1 MWFSSL
7 RVQPHVLGWAS
18 VQDTG
23 NVFTSS
29 FRISSLPTSPTATLE
44 NSPVLHAKVDNQYIF
59 IGSLQELK
67 DINLL
72 GRVAGKPRLCPQ
84 LPEGPGLI
92 SGLIWAPTPIIS
104 EGYLSCFSPTCRFP
118 LSSRRKGSWEG
129 SKPNKLTYLQAG
141 IPYKLRYFPVSI
153 SGGQG

>member
-92 SGLIWAPTPIIS
+92 SGLIWAPTPIVS
-104 EGYLSCFSPTCRFP
+104 EGYPCLVSAPP
-118 LSSRRKGSWEG
+118 AGS
-129 SKPNKLTYLQAG
+129 LYLAG
-141 IPYKLRYFPVSI
+141 GKEAEKVLNLI
-153 SGGQG
+153 S

>member
-72 GRVAGKPRLCPQ
+72 GRVAGKLRLCPQ

-92 SGLIWAPTPIIS
+92 SGLIWAPTPIVS
-104 EGYLSCFSPTCRFP
+104 EGYPCLVSAPP
-118 LSSRRKGSWEG
+118 AGS
-129 SKPNKLTYLQAG
+129 LYLAG
-141 IPYKLRYFPVSI
+141 GKEAEKVLNLI
-153 SGGQG
+153 S

>member
-104 EGYLSCFSPTCRFP
+104 EGYPCLVSAPP
-118 LSSRRKGSWEG
+118 AGS
-129 SKPNKLTYLQAG
+129 LYLAG
-141 IPYKLRYFPVSI
+141 GKEAEKVLNLI
-153 SGGQG
+153 S

>member
-1 MWFSSL
+1 MCSWGSPL
-7 RVQPHVLGWAS
+7 QLETHWECGRVPFLVGVGALVGCL
-18 VQDTG
+18 TG
-23 NVFTSS
+23 IVAE
-29 FRISSLPTSPTATLE
+29 RVMKLLKAKPAD
-44 NSPVLHAKVDNQYIF
+44 AKVDNQYIF

-104 EGYLSCFSPTCRFP
+104 EGYPCLVSAPP
-118 LSSRRKGSWEG
+118 AGS
-129 SKPNKLTYLQAG
+129 LYLAG
-141 IPYKLRYFPVSI
+141 GKEAEKVLNLI
-153 SGGQG
+153 S